1 MDLRPSSKRRFVVSS
16 KEVAMITFPQTN
28 KADTQDWLEVTRNVK
43 LSAYIEDTAIVFT
56 KIVFDTENR
65 REDNASSRKK

>member
-1 MDLRPSSKRRFVVSS
+1 
-16 KEVAMITFPQTN
+16 MITYPQTN

-43 LSAYIEDTAIVFT
+43 LSAYVEDTAIVFT

-65 REDNASSRKK
+65 REDSASSRKKS